1 MVLMTVIQSVFER
14 KENKYILTREEFDLI
29 EHRLKE
35 FMQEDRYGLYTILSI
50 YFDTESDEIIRR
62 SLEKPAYKEKLRLRS
77 YGVPGPDDTVFLE
90 LKKKFKGI
98 VYKRRTS
105 MKLEAAER
113 YVRDHEDKPK
123 DDQIMKEIDW
133 FVERYDPVPKVCVA
147 YDRTA
152 LFAME
157 DSSLRITFDFNV
169 RCRNYD
175 IDLSLG
181 DHGDPLL
188 DPGQCIMEV
197 KALGAMPMWLCDI
210 LSDLDIYPATFSKY
224 GTYYRNKLMTG
235 GRPLV

>member
-1 MVLMTVIQSVFER
+1 
-14 KENKYILTREEFDLI
+14 
-29 EHRLKE
+29 
-35 FMQEDRYGLYTILSI
+35 
-50 YFDTESDEIIRR
+50 
-62 SLEKPAYKEKLRLRS
+62 
-77 YGVPGPDDTVFLE
+77 
-90 LKKKFKGI
+90 
-98 VYKRRTS
+98 
-105 MKLEAAER
+105 MKLDAAER
-113 YVRDHEDKPK
+113 YVRDHKDRPK

-152 LFAME
+152 LFGME

-175 IDLSLG
+175 LDLSLG

-210 LSDLDIYPATFSKY
+210 LSDLDIYPVTFSKY
-224 GTYYRNKLMTG
+224 GTYYRNQLMTG